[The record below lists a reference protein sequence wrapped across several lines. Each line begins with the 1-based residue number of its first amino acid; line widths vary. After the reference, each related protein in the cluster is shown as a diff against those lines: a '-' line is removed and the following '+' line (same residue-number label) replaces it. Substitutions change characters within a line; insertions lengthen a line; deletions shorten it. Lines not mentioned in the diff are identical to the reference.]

1 MTYPK
6 VYVTGHKKKSIPRK
20 TICLTDYDYDYIS
33 EEIERQ
39 NKIDFE
45 RYVEV
50 RSYDEETLYEHLK

>member
-50 RSYDEETLYEHLK
+50 RSYDEET